1 LRNKAWYLLAKDV
14 YGVSYGLFLVDTTRQ
29 VVQDGVEGS
38 QVHMGGLFTRL
49 LIGLW
54 KDQKGQDFIEY
65 ALLAAAIVIVVA
77 GFLPPQIL
85 PSVSTIFF
93 KITSDMAIS

>member
-1 LRNKAWYLLAKDV
+1 
-14 YGVSYGLFLVDTTRQ
+14 
-29 VVQDGVEGS
+29 
-38 QVHMGGLFTRL
+38 MTRL
-49 LIGLW
+49 LMRLW
-54 KDQKGQDFIEY
+54 KDQRGQDFIEY